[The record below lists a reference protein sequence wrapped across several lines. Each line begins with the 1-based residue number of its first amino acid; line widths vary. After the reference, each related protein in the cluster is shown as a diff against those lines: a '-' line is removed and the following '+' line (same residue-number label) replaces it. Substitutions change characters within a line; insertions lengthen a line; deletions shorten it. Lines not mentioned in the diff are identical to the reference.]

1 MKKIYFYSI
10 LVMCLF
16 GVSTMA
22 QTSYHV
28 KTDGSDMNDGL
39 SWENAFATFSKAYT
53 TAAGGSIIK
62 AAQGTF
68 VFTSQ
73 LTFNKSLTLKGG
85 YNPVTGEQDYSNKTI
100 IDGNNAIRM
109 MYIQDAWLNVTMDNF
124 IFQNGNNPTGYGVV
138 AFVGRGTISNCIF
151 RNNKALATNMG
162 GGALGF
168 SGTPSGGET
177 FIVNCVFHNNSGYNG
192 GAIFFG
198 GARTLNIINST
209 IADNTCVSGD
219 GGGIYYG
226 ATAILNLR
234 NSIMW
239 GNKKGASNQIRGTG
253 TTNLNH
259 NIIEGGKGQVAGT
272 VNVINDDDTD
282 AKNSNP
288 LFVDNVVDNYK
299 LQTGSPAIN
308 AGDNALIP
316 AGTTTDVKG
325 ESRILNTTVDLG
337 AYEFDNTTTALE
349 LFDAGNSS
357 RIYQAADCIV
367 IASRSTIQQIRVLDL
382 TGKTHISGISKPTED
397 AISINISHLNKGI
410 YLISTDNTVSKIVLK

>member
-1 MKKIYFYSI
+1 MKKIYFYAL

-16 GVSTMA
+16 GVSAMA

-28 KTDGSDMNDGL
+28 KTDGSDDNDGL
-39 SWENAFATFSKAYT
+39 SWENAFATFGKAYT
-53 TAAGGSIIK
+53 TAAGGSIVK

-85 YNPVTGEQDYSNKTI
+85 YNPVTDEQDYANKTI
-100 IDGNNAIRM
+100 IDGNDAIRM
-109 MYIQDAWLNVTMDNF
+109 MYIQDAWLNVTLDNF
-124 IFQNGNNPTGYGVV
+124 IFQNGNSTGYGVV
-138 AFVGRGTISNCIF
+138 GFVGRGTISNCIF
-151 RNNKALATNMG
+151 KDNKALTTNLG
-162 GGALGF
+162 GGGLAF
-168 SGTPSGGET
+168 TGTPSGET
-177 FIVNCVFHNNSGYNG
+177 FVVNCVFHNNSAYFG
-192 GAIFFG
+192 GAIFIG
-198 GARTLNIINST
+198 GTRTLNIINST

-226 ATAILNLR
+226 ASAILNLR

-239 GNKKGASNQIRGTG
+239 GNKKTTSNQIKGTG

-259 NIIEGGKGQVAGT
+259 NIIEGGRSSVAGT
-272 VNVINDDDTD
+272 VSVINDDDTD
-282 AKNSNP
+282 AKNSDP
-288 LFVDNVVDNYK
+288 LFVDNEVGNYK

-316 AGTTTDVKG
+316 AGTTTDIEGK
-325 ESRILNTTVDLG
+325 SRILNTTVDLG
-337 AYEFDNTTTALE
+337 AYEFDNTTTALDV
-349 LFDAGNSS
+349 LDAGNSS
-357 RIYQAADCIV
+357 RIYQAGDCIV
-367 IASRSTIQQIRVLDL
+367 IASSSTIQQIRVLDL
-382 TGKTHISGISKPTED
+382 TGKILVSGISKPTED